1 MKTTYRLLIAF
12 AGLLLS
18 IAVQAQQNR
27 RQYTNLPTVY
37 IETENGAAVTTK
49 KTFVNATFTLV
60 EGETVENYTGMKI
73 RCRGN
78 STFSSSGA
86 TKKAYRLKFKED
98 VRLLGDTGASARNW
112 VLMANHFDK
121 TLMRN
126 ALTSHVMARFV
137 GMEFCPG
144 ARFADVVL
152 NGTYIGTYQITDHP
166 EATPGRLDIDTTVEL
181 KEGEEESEGFFL
193 EADGWEDH
201 KVVKTSRKSV
211 PIRIHK
217 PKDGEV
223 TATQEAY
230 VKAWIDR
237 FETALYSSDFRDAE
251 KGYRPLVDST
261 SLANLYIC
269 TELCANIDGFF
280 STYLYKKAND
290 QRLYFGPLWDYD
302 IAYGNDTRKG
312 DTSRLLMVGEGYGA
326 ARVWF
331 VRMWRDPWFRQLI
344 VRRWNEL
351 KEAGIEQHLL
361 ASVDSMADVLAQSQ
375 ALNFEKYGISTKV
388 YNERVLHSTY
398 GEYVQ
403 DLKDFITA
411 HTAYLDQEFTTRAN
425 SEITENSD
433 FQLISNYYYRVR
445 SAGVGTHF
453 DVENEGIREGDKA
466 CLWARD
472 NSRRTQ
478 QWSIRRIGEYY
489 QFINR
494 ASGLALNQS
503 AAALKTQL
511 NMVVPDESSD
521 SQLWQISLADEDN
534 DYFNIINKAYTRTAN
549 VSDGSAENGTPLIA
563 WESNEKNQTSVNRQW
578 FIEPDEI
585 NADSIILTG
594 DITKMLTDTIAAYKA
609 RIAGETIGTALG
621 QVGQSAVTA
630 LNNLIAEAEAVIA
643 EERLN
648 INLAHTYIYY
658 LQRAWQAVEKSRVTV
673 DYSAEGNYRLFWT
686 PEGASVTSSDA
697 AIASNNDAP
706 WGYYAY
712 NVEAGT
718 YDRFTT
724 YDNKG
729 KCGSATERGKAW
741 YRANEYC
748 FVSSTGHF
756 HPCTTGVQIAVSS
769 PAIVFTAPQDGIY
782 FATITVRRNVADK
795 SNTLYLRSRYLKDG
809 VMECPKEDFIFEQAY
824 GTPEVDGGN
833 GTTPQTLDFFIRLN
847 KGDRFTLETEA
858 YTSGDDSSGRSIIT
872 DLSVTLGHDASLPYT
887 QEEASAHPRYFDSTT
902 IGIQSFDD
910 AQPATNTHTGI
921 YDLTGRR
928 ITKFTHPGIY
938 IQGGRKIVR

>member
-1 MKTTYRLLIAF
+1 MKTPHRILTLLWCM
-12 AGLLLS
+12 LLS
-18 IAVQAQQNR
+18 LAAQAQDH
-27 RQYTNLPTVY
+27 RQYTNLPTIY
-37 IETENGAAVTTK
+37 IQTTNGTAVTTK

-60 EGETVENYTGMKI
+60 EGENEETYTGMKI

-78 STFSSSGA
+78 STFSSEGA
-86 TKKAYRLKFKED
+86 TKKAYRLKFRED
-98 VRLLGDTGASARNW
+98 VRLLGSEGTAAQNW

-126 ALTSHVMARFV
+126 ALTSHVMARFA

-152 NGTYIGTYQITDHP
+152 NGAYIGTYQITDHP
-166 EATPGRLDIDTTVEL
+166 EAVPGRLDVDMPTTL

-223 TATQEAY
+223 TTAQEAY
-230 VKAWIDR
+230 VKTWIDR
-237 FETALYSSDFRDAE
+237 FENALYSNDFRDAE
-251 KGYRPLVDST
+251 KGYRPLVDSI

-312 DTSRLLMVGEGYGA
+312 DTSRQLMANEGYGA

-344 VRRWNEL
+344 LRRWNEL
-351 KEAGIEQHLL
+351 KTAGIEQHLL

-375 ALNFEKYGISTKV
+375 VLNFQKYGISTKV

-403 DLKDFITA
+403 DLKDFITT
-411 HTAYLDQEFTTRAN
+411 HTAYLDQEFNTRAT

-466 CLWARD
+466 CLWAHD
-472 NSRRTQ
+472 ESRRTQ
-478 QWSIRRIGEYY
+478 QWSIRRIGNYY

-494 ASGLALNQS
+494 ASGLALNQPT
-503 AAALKTQL
+503 AALKTQL
-511 NMVVPDESSD
+511 TLTAPDEKSD

-534 DYFNIINKAYTRTAN
+534 DYFNIINKAYARTAN
-549 VSDGSAENGTPLIA
+549 VSDGSADNGTALIA

-585 NADSIILTG
+585 NSDSIILTG
-594 DITKMLTDTIAAYKA
+594 DIATMLADTIAVYKA
-609 RIAGETIGTALG
+609 RLADETVGTALG
-621 QVGQSAVTA
+621 QVSQSTVAA
-630 LNNLIAEAEAVIA
+630 LNALMAEAEAVIV
-643 EERLN
+643 EGRLN

-658 LQRAWQAVEKSRVTV
+658 LQRAWQAVVKSRVTI
-673 DYSAEGNYRLFWT
+673 DYAAEGNYRLFWT
-686 PEGASVTSSDA
+686 SEGASQTSSA
-697 AIASNNDAP
+697 TAIANNNDSP

-729 KCGSATERGKAW
+729 KCGSASERGKAW

-756 HPCTTGVQIAVSS
+756 HPCTTGVQITLSS
-769 PAIVFTAPQDGIY
+769 PAIVFTAPEDGIY
-782 FATITVRRNVADK
+782 FATITVRRNIADK
-795 SNTLYLRSRYLKDG
+795 SNTLYLRSRYLGGG
-809 VMECPKEDFIFEQAY
+809 VMTCPKEEYIFAQPY
-824 GTPEVDGGN
+824 GTPAVDGSN
-833 GTTPQTLDFFIRLN
+833 GTVPQTLDFFIHLN
-847 KGDRFTLETEA
+847 QGDRFTLETEA
-858 YTSGDDSSGRSIIT
+858 YTSGDDSSGRSIIS
-872 DLSVTLGHDASLPYT
+872 DLSVTRGHNAAQPYT
-887 QEEASAHPRYFDSTT
+887 DAEAQAYPRYFDAISSD
-902 IGIQSFDD
+902 ICPISGDS
-910 AQPATNTHTGI
+910 PRGSRGI
-921 YDLTGRR
+921 YDLSGRR
-928 ITKFTHPGIY
+928 VAHPTHPGIY